1 MGHDYFRGD
10 GSSPLFLGLRAK
22 SHPISAT
29 AAQRN
34 YPSGG
39 DDGLRLA
46 MTRPEHS
53 IAGEQRD
60 LIDMLSDFH
69 RIDREFDVH
78 VALQLAAAGGV
89 DVFLGRLGYDGV
101 AVVIQPIDQGADR
114 REVLIFNDC
123 GVIESAQQGA
133 ATLNSLGRRL

>member
-34 YPSGG
+34 YPSGAN
-39 DDGLRLA
+39 DGLRLA

-53 IAGEQRD
+53 RPPK
-60 LIDMLSDFH
+60 
-69 RIDREFDVH
+69 
-78 VALQLAAAGGV
+78 
-89 DVFLGRLGYDGV
+89 
-101 AVVIQPIDQGADR
+101 AVVGISMFTGTIVGHGFISRP
-114 REVLIFNDC
+114 LI
-123 GVIESAQQGA
+123 SP
-133 ATLNSLGRRL
+133 

>member
-53 IAGEQRD
+53 VAGEQRD
-60 LIDMLSDFH
+60 LIDISIASTASSMSMLPFNL
-69 RIDREFDVH
+69 RRP
-78 VALQLAAAGGV
+78 AAST
-89 DVFLGRLGYDGV
+89 Y
-101 AVVIQPIDQGADR
+101 
-114 REVLIFNDC
+114 
-123 GVIESAQQGA
+123 
-133 ATLNSLGRRL
+133 SLVGLVTTV